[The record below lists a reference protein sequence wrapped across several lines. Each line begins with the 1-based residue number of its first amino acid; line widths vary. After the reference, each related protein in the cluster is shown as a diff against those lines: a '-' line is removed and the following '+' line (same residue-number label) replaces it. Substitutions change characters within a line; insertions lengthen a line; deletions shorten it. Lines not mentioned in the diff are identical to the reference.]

1 MTVRIPTRT
10 CALLLATLMSLAACR
25 KNQDPPVQSAPGT
38 LADIDKLTDAEKKYG
53 MGARRDPNITLQ
65 PDVVL
70 MEAGPTAIRAQGENG
85 FTWTIDPDAEGADEI
100 KPGKILLLTSRAAGK
115 VLHAQR
121 TERGLEVILGPAEI
135 TEFIKDGEFQMDQP
149 VNFEKMLEYQRPEI
163 FNPEVAV
170 PPIIASSGQFTT
182 MLASFARPRQTLGD
196 QAFRMFNLY
205 GSDGF
210 GLEIASRE
218 GHALYMGQARFYMS
232 APRVVLDLKI
242 ANGGI
247 SKALVELKGVAGFG
261 LAFESGLP
269 SPSTTNISAQKF
281 APVDY
286 AIPVIPLFGVPFTVT
301 IRQQLRLQTAFTGT
315 GTLKARVRYELQGS
329 LRAGYE
335 NGQWGLIGPTGVKPI
350 MNIDTMLVGTQ
361 GVSLGVAGI
370 ALTHQTSV
378 MVGIGVAGF
387 STGPYGY
394 LNTSVTV
401 TRGSDA
407 GILTGPM
414 ACRQG
419 TIAMGVG
426 AGVGYSMPAVVSDAI
441 NAILGALNI
450 NRKVE
455 PFAGIQT
462 PAKIIVNIGRKFP
475 GIEACG

>member
-1 MTVRIPTRT
+1 MTGRIPTRNY
-10 CALLLATLMSLAACR
+10 ALLLATLMSLGACDR
-25 KNQDPPVQSAPGT
+25 SQDQPLQSGAGT
-38 LADIDKLTDAEKKYG
+38 FADIDKLSDAERRYG
-53 MGARRDPNITLQ
+53 MGARRDPRITLQ

-70 MEAGPTAIRAQGENG
+70 MEAGPKAIRAQGENG

-100 KPGKILLLTSRAAGK
+100 KPGKILLLTSRAAGR
-115 VLHAQR
+115 VLHTQR

-135 TEFIKDGEFQMDQP
+135 TEFIKDGEFQMEQP

-163 FNPEVAV
+163 FDPVMTV
-170 PPIIASSGQFTT
+170 PPIIASTGQFTT
-182 MLASFARPRQTLGD
+182 MLASFARSQNVLGS

-210 GLEIASRE
+210 GLEIASNA
-218 GHALYMGQARFYMS
+218 GNALYMGRARFYMA
-232 APRVVLDLKI
+232 APSVVLDLKI

-269 SPSTTNISAQKF
+269 SPSTTNISAQRF

-286 AIPVIPLFGVPFTVT
+286 AIPVIPLFGVPFSVT
-301 IRQQLRLQTAFTGT
+301 IRQQIRLQTAFTGT
-315 GTLKARVRYELQGS
+315 GTLKARVHYELQGS
-329 LRAGYE
+329 LKAGYE
-335 NGQWGLIGPTGVKPI
+335 NGKWGLVGPQGVHPV

-370 ALTHQTSV
+370 VLTHQTSV

-450 NRKVE
+450 NKKVE

>member
-1 MTVRIPTRT
+1 MGVQRFTAILAL
-10 CALLLATLMSLAACR
+10 ALLGACGRNKEHPDQAA
-25 KNQDPPVQSAPGT
+25 QGT
-38 LADIDKLTDAEKKYG
+38 LADIDQLSDAEKRYG
-53 MGARRDPNITLQ
+53 MGARRDPNVILQ

-70 MEAGPTAIRAQGENG
+70 MEAGPKAIRAQGENG

-100 KPGKILLLTSRAAGK
+100 KPGKVLLLTSRAAGR
-115 VLHAQR
+115 VLHTQR
-121 TERGLEVILGPAEI
+121 TERGLEVLLGPAEI
-135 TEFIKDGEFQMDQP
+135 TEFIKDGEFQLDQP
-149 VNFEKMLEYQRPEI
+149 VNFEKMLEYPRPEI
-163 FNPEVAV
+163 FNPEVPV
-170 PPIIASSGQFTT
+170 PPIIASTGKPTM
-182 MLASFARPRQTLGD
+182 MLASFAPPQTLGA

-210 GLEIASRE
+210 GLEIASNA
-218 GHALYMGQARFYMS
+218 GHALYMGRARFYLS

-247 SKALVELKGVAGFG
+247 STALVELKGVAGFG
-261 LAFESGLP
+261 LAFEAGLP

-286 AIPVIPLFGVPFTVT
+286 SIPVIPLFGVPFAVT

-315 GTLKARVRYELQGS
+315 GTLKARVHYEMQGS
-329 LRAGYE
+329 LKAGYE
-335 NGQWGLIGPTGVKPI
+335 NGKWGLIGPQGVHPV

-361 GVSLGVAGI
+361 GASLGVAGI

-387 STGPYGY
+387 STGPYGF
-394 LNTSVTV
+394 LNTSVSI

-419 TIAMGVG
+419 SIAMGLG
-426 AGVGYSMPAVVSDAI
+426 AGVGYSMPSVVTDAI
-441 NAILGALNI
+441 NAILSALNI
-450 NRKVE
+450 NGRVE
-455 PFAGIQT
+455 PFAGLQT
-462 PAKIIVNIGRKFP
+462 PNKVILNIGRKFP

>member
-1 MTVRIPTRT
+1 MNARIPPRNYV
-10 CALLLATLMSLAACR
+10 LLLAMLLSLGACGR
-25 KNQDPPVQSAPGT
+25 KQEPPARAVPGT
-38 LADIDKLTDAEKKYG
+38 LADIDQLSDAEKRYG

-70 MEAGPTAIRAQGENG
+70 MEAGPKAIRAQGENG
-85 FTWTIDPDAEGADEI
+85 FTWTIDPDADGADEI
-100 KPGKILLLTSRAAGK
+100 QPGKVLLLTSRAAGR
-115 VLHAQR
+115 VLHAER
-121 TERGLEVILGPAEI
+121 SERGLEVILGPAEM
-135 TEFIKDGEFQMDQP
+135 TEFIKDGEFQLDQP

-163 FNPEVAV
+163 FSPEVSV
-170 PPIIASSGQFTT
+170 PPILASTGQFTT
-182 MLASFARPRQTLGD
+182 MLASFARPQSLGS

-210 GLEIASRE
+210 GLEIASNA
-218 GHALYMGQARFYMS
+218 GHALYMGRARFYVS

-242 ANGGI
+242 ANGAI
-247 SKALVELKGVAGFG
+247 SRALVELKGVAGFG

-286 AIPVIPLFGVPFTVT
+286 SIPVIPLFGVPFSVT

-315 GTLKARVRYELQGS
+315 GTLKARVHYELQGS
-329 LRAGYE
+329 LKAGYQ
-335 NGQWGLIGPTGVKPI
+335 NGNWELVGPQGVHPV

-387 STGPYGY
+387 STGPYGF

-407 GILTGPM
+407 GILTGPL

-441 NAILGALNI
+441 NVILSALNI
-450 NRKVE
+450 NKKVE

-462 PAKIIVNIGRKFP
+462 NPKIIVNIGRKFP
-475 GIEACG
+475 SSQACG

>member
-1 MTVRIPTRT
+1 MVARIPPRSYV
-10 CALLLATLMSLAACR
+10 LLLPILLLLGACGR
-25 KNQDPPVQSAPGT
+25 NKEQSAPTTAGT
-38 LADIDKLTDAEKKYG
+38 LADIDKLTDAEKRYG

-70 MEAGPTAIRAQGENG
+70 MEAGPKAIRAQGENG

-115 VLHAQR
+115 VLHVER
-121 TERGLEVILGPAEI
+121 SERGLEVILGPAEI
-135 TEFIKDGEFQMDQP
+135 TEFIKDGEFQLEQP
-149 VNFEKMLEYQRPEI
+149 INFEKMLEYPRPEI
-163 FNPEVAV
+163 FTPEVPV
-170 PPIIASSGQFTT
+170 PPIIASTGQFTT
-182 MLASFARPRQTLGD
+182 MLASFARPQTLGN

-210 GLEIASRE
+210 GLEIASQQ
-218 GHALYMGQARFYMS
+218 GHALYMGRVRFHMA
-232 APRVVLDLKI
+232 APTIVLDLKI

-247 SKALVELKGVAGFG
+247 SKALVELKGVAAFE
-261 LAFESGLP
+261 LAFEAGLP
-269 SPSTTNISAQKF
+269 SPTTTNISAQKF

-286 AIPVIPLFGVPFTVT
+286 GIPVTPLFGVPFAVT

-329 LRAGYE
+329 IKAGYE
-335 NGQWGLIGPTGVKPI
+335 NNNWLLVGPSSLNSV

-361 GVSLGVAGI
+361 GVSLAVNGI

-387 STGPYGY
+387 STGPYGF
-394 LNTSVTV
+394 LNTSVSI

-407 GILTGPM
+407 GILTGPL

-419 TIAMGVG
+419 NISMGLG

-441 NAILGALNI
+441 NAILRALNI
-450 NRKVE
+450 NKQVE
-455 PFAGIQT
+455 PFAGLQT
-462 PAKIIVNIGRKFP
+462 PNKVILNIGRKFP
-475 GIEACG
+475 GVKACG